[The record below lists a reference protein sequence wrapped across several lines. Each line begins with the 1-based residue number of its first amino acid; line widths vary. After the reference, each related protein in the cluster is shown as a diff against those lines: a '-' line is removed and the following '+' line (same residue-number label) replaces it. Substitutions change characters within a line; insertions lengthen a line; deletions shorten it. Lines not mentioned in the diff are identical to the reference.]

1 MFEAFGLGFSYG
13 IGLSLML
20 GTVFFALIKFGLS
33 NGYKAGLAI
42 SSGVIASDILFILLA
57 FWFTKRSNELI
68 QANQQWVLLIGG
80 IFILFFGLIG
90 FFTKIEPKDHTAPSH
105 SINLFRLVV
114 LGFTL
119 NVTNP
124 VNFFAWVAIQ
134 SILVTKAYSDVMQIT
149 FLMASLIAIGMVE
162 VTIATLAKKAGTK
175 MNGSLIYTINKGI
188 QVLFALI
195 GLYLIVTAML
205 QWWPN
210 LQV

>member
-1 MFEAFGLGFSYG
+1 VFEAFGLGFSYG

-42 SSGVIASDILFILLA
+42 AAGVIASDILFILLA
-57 FWFTKRSNELI
+57 FWFTNRSNELI
-68 QANQQWVLLIGG
+68 QANQQWVLLFGG
-80 IFILFFGLIG
+80 IFILLFGLIG
-90 FFTKIEPKDHTAPSH
+90 FFTRIEPKEYKASSH
-105 SINLFRLVV
+105 QANLLKLVA

-134 SILVTKAYSDVMQIT
+134 SILVTKAYSDVMQIS
-149 FLMASLIAIGMVE
+149 FLMASLMAIGMVE
-162 VTIATLAKKAGTK
+162 VSIASISKKAGTK
-175 MNGSLIYTINKGI
+175 MNGSILYNINKGI

-195 GLYLIVTAML
+195 GLYLIVTAIL
-205 QWWPN
+205 HWYT
-210 LQV
+210 

>member
-1 MFEAFGLGFSYG
+1 VFEAFGLGFSYG

-42 SSGVIASDILFILLA
+42 AAGVIASDLLFILLA
-57 FWFTKRSNELI
+57 FWFTNRSNELI
-68 QANQQWVLLIGG
+68 QANQQWVLLFGG
-80 IFILFFGLIG
+80 IFILLFGLIG
-90 FFTKIEPKDHTAPSH
+90 FFTRIEPKEYKASSH
-105 SINLFRLVV
+105 QANLLKLVA

-134 SILVTKAYSDVMQIT
+134 SILVTKAYSDVMQIS
-149 FLMASLIAIGMVE
+149 FLMASLMAIGMVE
-162 VTIATLAKKAGTK
+162 VSIASISKKAGTK
-175 MNGSLIYTINKGI
+175 INGSLIYNINKGI

-195 GLYLIVTAML
+195 GLYLIVTAIL
-205 QWWPN
+205 HWYT
-210 LQV
+210 

>member
-42 SSGVIASDILFILLA
+42 AAGVIASDILFILLA
-57 FWFTKRSNELI
+57 FWFTNRSNELI
-68 QANQQWVLLIGG
+68 QANQQWVLLFGG
-80 IFILFFGLIG
+80 IFILLFGLIG
-90 FFTKIEPKDHTAPSH
+90 FFTRIEPKEYKASSH
-105 SINLFRLVV
+105 QANLLKLVA

-134 SILVTKAYSDVMQIT
+134 SILVTKAYSDVMQIS
-149 FLMASLIAIGMVE
+149 FLMASLMAIGMVE
-162 VTIATLAKKAGTK
+162 VSIASISKKAGTK
-175 MNGSLIYTINKGI
+175 MNGSILYNINKGI

-195 GLYLIVTAML
+195 GLYLIVTAIL
-205 QWWPN
+205 HWYT
-210 LQV
+210 

>member
-42 SSGVIASDILFILLA
+42 AAGVIASDILFILLA
-57 FWFTKRSNELI
+57 FWFTNRSNELI
-68 QANQQWVLLIGG
+68 QANQQWVLLFGG
-80 IFILFFGLIG
+80 IFILLFGLIG
-90 FFTKIEPKDHTAPSH
+90 FFTRIEPKEYKASSH
-105 SINLFRLVV
+105 QANLLKLVA

-134 SILVTKAYSDVMQIT
+134 SILVTKAYSDVMQIS
-149 FLMASLIAIGMVE
+149 FLMASLMAIGMVE
-162 VTIATLAKKAGTK
+162 VSIASISKKAGTK
-175 MNGSLIYTINKGI
+175 INGSLIYNINKGI

-195 GLYLIVTAML
+195 GLYLIVTAIL
-205 QWWPN
+205 HWYT
-210 LQV
+210 